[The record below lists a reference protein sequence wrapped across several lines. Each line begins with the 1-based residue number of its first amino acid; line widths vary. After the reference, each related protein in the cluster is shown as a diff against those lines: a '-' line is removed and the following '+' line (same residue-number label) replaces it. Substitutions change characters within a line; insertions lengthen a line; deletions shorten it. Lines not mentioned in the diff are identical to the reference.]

1 MSALDF
7 PAAPTVGQLFAA
19 PNGVTYQWNGVLWLM
34 VLNTLQK
41 NAFMA
46 TIANAAIAAAPSTF
60 VFNSFLFGDASSG
73 YSTSTGRFTP
83 PAGSYWLYAAGYGL
97 FASSPTAWNMTIRK
111 NGVVVAIDVNTTY
124 TGGGT
129 NDVSV
134 GALVQA
140 NGTDYFDIFVSAN
153 NTGTLVNSYF
163 SAFPISGIQG
173 PPGPPGSPGTQI
185 VAWGSFAPSTSTLLN
200 GFNMA
205 PMVRNGAGDYTI
217 NFSSPLPFEYA
228 PSGSFFS
235 AAGTVFGC
243 GFQNPAPTAN
253 SLRFRT
259 YTIAGALSD
268 PERIYIS
275 CVAGP

>member
-1 MSALDF
+1 MAALDF

-34 VLNTLQK
+34 VSTTLHK
-41 NAFMA
+41 
-46 TIANAAIAAAPSTF
+46 
-60 VFNSFLFGDASSG
+60 
-73 YSTSTGRFTP
+73 
-83 PAGSYWLYAAGYGL
+83 
-97 FASSPTAWNMTIRK
+97 
-111 NGVVVAIDVNTTY
+111 
-124 TGGGT
+124 
-129 NDVSV
+129 
-134 GALVQA
+134 
-140 NGTDYFDIFVSAN
+140 
-153 NTGTLVNSYF
+153 
-163 SAFPISGIQG
+163 
-173 PPGPPGSPGTQI
+173 I

-205 PMVRNGAGDYTI
+205 PMVRIGAGDYTI

-259 YTIAGALSD
+259 YTIAGALSE

-275 CVAGP
+275 CVAGQ